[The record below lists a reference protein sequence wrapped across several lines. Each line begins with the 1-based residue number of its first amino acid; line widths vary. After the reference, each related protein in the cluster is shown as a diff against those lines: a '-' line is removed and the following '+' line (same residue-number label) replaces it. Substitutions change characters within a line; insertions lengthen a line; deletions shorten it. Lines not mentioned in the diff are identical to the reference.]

1 MIFSSNAVFP
11 PATWY
16 SDIIE
21 HTEMVLNV
29 IFFLRIILLSFTLWK
44 GNGIL
49 RMAPNLSGVRLR
61 LQTFLGMGIRD
72 SAVVCEQ

>member
-29 IFFLRIILLSFTLWK
+29 IFFKNYSPVFYSLEGKWDPVNDSQSVWCQIEAADFPGHEHSGLSCCL
-44 GNGIL
+44 
-49 RMAPNLSGVRLR
+49 
-61 LQTFLGMGIRD
+61 
-72 SAVVCEQ
+72 

>member
-16 SDIIE
+16 PDIIE

-29 IFFLRIILLSFTLWK
+29 IFFFKNYSPVFYSLEGKWDPMNGSQSVWCQIEAADFPGHGHSGLSCCL
-44 GNGIL
+44 
-49 RMAPNLSGVRLR
+49 
-61 LQTFLGMGIRD
+61 
-72 SAVVCEQ
+72 